1 MGYIIKFVRV
11 NRADILV
18 TGLKPKI
25 MRNLKTT
32 GKYCLVDFS
41 NQFIFFTSL
50 KFNFHAYGDVLK
62 GKLKILN

>member
-1 MGYIIKFVRV
+1 MGYIIKIVRV
-11 NRADILV
+11 NRTDILL

-32 GKYCLVDFS
+32 GKYYLVDFS

-50 KFNFHAYGDVLK
+50 KFNFKQVGSAFLAR
-62 GKLKILN
+62 IF